1 MLSKRIILQFI
12 IMFFSAVNA
21 SGQSYKLFNTSRNFW
36 SKNFCE
42 RNPPTGN
49 QYTTLNAISVKY
61 GLKGDGSTLY
71 VDDSNGIR
79 KPDEYYYNLEEML
92 LGIVGTDNVSGY
104 PEPVLLDISNICYN
118 DFIHYLTISPSYFNT
133 ELTTPA
139 TENNGDNSTG
149 SEVTL
154 SATSGYH
161 PLVYTWQ
168 YYVDFTPEEMKLFP
182 ENATIAKKNK
192 INGRFNPYDK
202 GDFSTSS
209 SWRNFPNQ
217 LLGKDKVTFTAK
229 DLFGKYANL
238 FVGRSI
244 KFRIRMSNGW
254 TSDKIFSF
262 VFIPSSPKL
271 KKVVED
277 NATCN
282 YSKDGTFRLELNR
295 DLAEDEYLV
304 VSLFFKDETNLDEGF
319 SLYKQQDTST
329 LVKIDNNYTYT
340 WDYSQDPLPSQ
351 TYKIK
356 YQTYK
361 GAEGIPDESS
371 WASLKFSNEFTIQKA
386 TNVDFTAKRVNDES
400 CFEAGDGKIQVE
412 VTSGETGRLY
422 FYILYKIEGTTE
434 IVERGWT
441 SFSGTTTIISGL
453 GKGKYKIKVKDS
465 EGCLAK

>member
-12 IMFFSAVNA
+12 IMIFSSINA
-21 SGQSYKLFNTSRNFW
+21 SGQSYDLFNNSRI
-36 SKNFCE
+36 
-42 RNPPTGN
+42 
-49 QYTTLNAISVKY
+49 TTLLDACSITPPNGQSYAMPY
-61 GLKGDGSTLY
+61 DLKVATNNDGITVFGY
-71 VDDSNGIR
+71 SNSFSR
-79 KPDEYYYNLEEML
+79 TYYYSLENML
-92 LGIVGTDNVSGY
+92 LGIGESGKVFGDSLYNFSNV
-104 PEPVLLDISNICYN
+104 CYS
-118 DFIHYLTISPSYFNT
+118 DYLYYFSVAPASLGL
-133 ELTTPA
+133 ELTTQE

-149 SEVTL
+149 SEVKL

-168 YYVDFTPEEMKLFP
+168 YYVDFTRDESLLFP
-182 ENATIAKKNK
+182 DNTVRAIKNEDSSGHAYT
-192 INGRFNPYDK
+192 GR
-202 GDFSTSS
+202 GDFSFYSN
-209 SWRNFPNQ
+209 WRNFPDQ
-217 LLGKDKVTFTAK
+217 FLGKETITFTVE
-229 DLFGKYANL
+229 DLFGDYADQ

-282 YSKDGTFRLELNR
+282 YSKDGTFRLEFNR
-295 DLAEDEYLV
+295 DLAEEEYLV

-340 WDYSQDPLPSQ
+340 WDYSQDPLPPQ

-361 GAEGIPDESS
+361 GAEGTPDESS

-400 CFEAGDGKIQVE
+400 CFEAGDGKIQLN
-412 VTSGETGRLY
+412 VTSGETGRSYLY
-422 FYILYKIEGTTE
+422 IVYKVEGTSET
-434 IVERGWT
+434 VERNWT